1 MVPLLLVAALAGP
14 VELPPTA
21 RIEAQRTIERA
32 RYAFVIGATQPFDD
46 LYPRS
51 MFEARVA
58 KQMEEERVLQN
69 AFGMVV
75 TQAVL
80 DEEFDRIEKTTRAPD
95 QWEAIKKALGNDKH
109 LIEEAFCRPPLVER
123 ALRAK
128 FDFDQEVHAAPHQK
142 ARDARTAFLA
152 KGAVKGS
159 AVVTLLRKADAGPS
173 TEAMLRKAQSEAT
186 GPRVLTPP
194 TAPDRDAPRPVDPEV
209 AVVLERELKKP
220 GEVTTILEQR
230 EVFQVFR
237 LVEIRAGSWKVEGV
251 TVPKVPFDE
260 WFEKAK
266 QGLVLAERE

>member
-1 MVPLLLVAALAGP
+1 MVPLLLVAALLGA

-21 RIEAQRTIERA
+21 RVEAQRSIERA
-32 RYAFVIGATQPFDD
+32 RYAFVIGATQPFGD

-58 KQMEEERVLQN
+58 KQMAEERVLQK

-95 QWEAIKKALGNDKH
+95 QWEAIKKALGDDKH

-123 ALRAK
+123 ALRAR
-128 FDFDQEVHAAPHQK
+128 FDFDQAIHAAPHQK

-152 KGAVKGS
+152 KGSAAGS
-159 AVVTLLRKADAGPS
+159 VVVTLLRKADAGPS

-194 TAPDRDAPRPVDPEV
+194 TAPDRNAPRPVDLEM

-220 GEVTTILEQR
+220 GDVTTILEKR

-237 LVEIRAGSWKVEGV
+237 LMEIKTESWKVEGV
-251 TVPKVPFDE
+251 TVPKVTFDE
-260 WFEKAK
+260 WFEQAK
-266 QGLVLAERE
+266 QGLAEPE